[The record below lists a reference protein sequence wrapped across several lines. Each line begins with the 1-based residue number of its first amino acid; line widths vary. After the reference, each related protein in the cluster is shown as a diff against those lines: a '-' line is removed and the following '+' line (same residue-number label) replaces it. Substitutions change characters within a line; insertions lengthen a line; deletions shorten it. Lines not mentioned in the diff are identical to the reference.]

1 MTLAFCIL
9 AECPHCGEK
18 KELFQLGSGNNI
30 GSKTWSD
37 LKIEMPMMPM
47 VSPVQKCPKCGH
59 FFMLRE
65 AKKEQGKTYSFEG
78 GWLTFEES
86 LLALEELK
94 SDKKGRLELLTLIVT
109 WAYNDIQRKEQ
120 ESDPLSPRKEKSE
133 KTRNTP
139 TPEQT
144 EIFRSVIKELLEQGI
159 YTNNE
164 LFLMELYKE
173 LGLQYFFIKL
183 AGELIL
189 AELYREIGEFDK
201 CIHILEKFEP
211 QKKFHELVKNSIIEH
226 AKQQDSNVFCVSGK

>member
-1 MTLAFCIL
+1 MKPGFCLL

-18 KELFQLGSGNNI
+18 KELLQLLSGNSL
-30 GSKTWSD
+30 GVKLWSD
-37 LKIEMPMMPM
+37 LKKEMPMLPM

-59 FFMLRE
+59 FYMLNE
-65 AKKEQGKTYSFEG
+65 VKQEGGKTYSFEK

-94 SDKKGRLELLTLIVT
+94 SDQKDRLELLTIIVI
-109 WAYNDIQRKEQ
+109 WAYNDIQRKEPK
-120 ESDPLSPRKEKSE
+120 SDPLSPRKEKSE

-144 EIFRSVIKELLEQGI
+144 ETFKSVIKKLLEQGI
-159 YTNNE
+159 YTDNE
-164 LFLMELYKE
+164 LL
-173 LGLQYFFIKL
+173 
-183 AGELIL
+183 L

-211 QKKFHELVKNSIIEH
+211 QNEFHELVKNSIIEH
-226 AKQQDSNVFCVSGK
+226 AKQQDSNVFCVIGE

>member
-1 MTLAFCIL
+1 MKLAFGIL

-18 KELFQLGSGNNI
+18 KELFQLCSGNNI
-30 GSKTWSD
+30 GSETWSD

-65 AKKEQGKTYSFEG
+65 AKKEQGKTYSFEK

-94 SDKKGRLELLTLIVT
+94 SDKKGRLELLTIIVT

-120 ESDPLSPRKEKSE
+120 ESDPLPPRKEKSE
-133 KTRNTP
+133 KIRNTP

-144 EIFRSVIKELLEQGI
+144 ETFKSVIKELLEQDI
-159 YTNNE
+159 YTDNE
-164 LFLMELYKE
+164 LF
-173 LGLQYFFIKL
+173 
-183 AGELIL
+183 L

-211 QKKFHELVKNSIIEH
+211 QKKFHELVKNGIIEH